1 MPRWGLVVEQNLG
14 YGRQGR
20 MWSVG
25 VIGHVEGS
33 REEALAALRVRAERF
48 EPVHPSNPKSRALY
62 READG
67 FLLVVEGV
75 WQPWHCRFTV
85 AEQLYDSAAPSRSGR
100 HPLRSRSRRSPRTPL
115 PARTN
120 PDQIPALHPPGTP
133 GYPRCRPGWAGT
145 ASPDAGQRLTA
156 RRTTNF
162 GSPATVT
169 QLPKI
174 RRSCVW

>member
-48 EPVHPSNPKSRALY
+48 EPVHPSNPKNRALY

-85 AEQLYDSAAPSRSGR
+85 AEQLYDSAAPEPVRAPSTAESE
-100 HPLRSRSRRSPRTPL
+100 PAEPTDATPRAHEPGPGPGPQ
-115 PARTN
+115 PA
-120 PDQIPALHPPGTP
+120 
-133 GYPRCRPGWAGT
+133 W
-145 ASPDAGQRLTA
+145 DAGVPEVPSWLGRD
-156 RRTTNF
+156 
-162 GSPATVT
+162 G
-169 QLPKI
+169 LP
-174 RRSCVW
+174 

>member
-33 REEALAALRVRAERF
+33 RDEALAALRVRAERF
-48 EPVHPSNPKSRALY
+48 EPVHPSHPKSRALY

-85 AEQLYDSAAPSRSGR
+85 AEQLYDSAAPEPVQAPSVAE
-100 HPLRSRSRRSPRTPL
+100 PE
-115 PARTN
+115 PAEPTDATARVHE
-120 PDQIPALHPPGTP
+120 PGPGPGPPPA
-133 GYPRCRPGWAGT
+133 W
-145 ASPDAGQRLTA
+145 DAGVPEVPSWLGRD
-156 RRTTNF
+156 
-162 GSPATVT
+162 G
-169 QLPKI
+169 LP
-174 RRSCVW
+174 

>member
-48 EPVHPSNPKSRALY
+48 EPVHPSNPKGRALY

-85 AEQLYDSAAPSRSGR
+85 AEQLYDSAAPEPVRAPSAAEPEPHGAHGR
-100 HPLRSRSRRSPRTPL
+100 HSPRARTRTRSRPSTRLGRRGARGAVLAGPGRPPL
-115 PARTN
+115 TRVSA
-120 PDQIPALHPPGTP
+120 
-133 GYPRCRPGWAGT
+133 
-145 ASPDAGQRLTA
+145 
-156 RRTTNF
+156 
-162 GSPATVT
+162 
-169 QLPKI
+169 
-174 RRSCVW
+174 

>member
-48 EPVHPSNPKSRALY
+48 EPVHPSNPKGRALY

-85 AEQLYDSAAPSRSGR
+85 AEQLYDSAAPEPVRAPSAAESE
-100 HPLRSRSRRSPRTPL
+100 PAEPTDATPRAHEPGPGPGPP
-115 PARTN
+115 PA
-120 PDQIPALHPPGTP
+120 
-133 GYPRCRPGWAGT
+133 W
-145 ASPDAGQRLTA
+145 DAGVPEVPSWLGRD
-156 RRTTNF
+156 
-162 GSPATVT
+162 G
-169 QLPKI
+169 LP
-174 RRSCVW
+174 